1 MSDNR
6 SLAEHSKQ
14 YDLFKILSEGSNKQV
29 FLLVDPHHYDDFW
42 TFWSSFQPKARQ
54 LWCYLFQESAYEALM
69 SASPLIVVIE
79 EGGAGETLYYWLLEQ
94 TNLFNKACILLES
107 QCSLTELRHFWHQR
121 ISAIYPNGE
130 QELLACYSPVVLA
143 MLWPSLSSKEQL
155 DFLGANTQ
163 IYLPS
168 ELLLD
173 EELAVQSDG
182 KGEVRFSLLSVPTDT
197 ALATEV
203 IFSRDNPYR
212 LSDSQYERLSR
223 EQRRHRM
230 VNDIFLRLSQYFSFE
245 LNINQLS
252 WLFLN
257 SIEVAKESYPDES
270 EFSFETFAVYRFVLE
285 HDYFEKEAFK
295 ALMLKHDLRTSIQ
308 MFNQLNP
315 PIYDEIF
322 RAKQALWL
330 AGVGQGSD
338 AA

>member
-14 YDLFKILSEGSNKQV
+14 YDLFKILSEGSNRQV
-29 FLLVDPHHYDDFW
+29 FLLVDPNHYDDFW

-54 LWCYLFQESAYEALM
+54 LWCYLFQESSYEALM

-94 TNLFNKACILLES
+94 TSLFNKACILLES

-143 MLWPSLSSKEQL
+143 MLWPSLSSQEQL

-163 IYLPS
+163 FYLPCES
-168 ELLLD
+168 VPD
-173 EELAVQSDG
+173 EEQVAQSDG
-182 KGEVRFSLLSVPTDT
+182 KGEVRFSLLSKPAGT
-197 ALATEV
+197 AAATEV

-212 LSDSQYERLSR
+212 LSDSQYELLSR
-223 EQRRHRM
+223 SQRRHRM

-245 LNINQLS
+245 LNIDQLS

-330 AGVGQGSD
+330 AGVEQGSD